1 MNFLSHQIQ
10 TKCISVLNIINPG
23 RNPQKNYENPNEQDI
38 RCIYLRILLLHSNYI
53 EYQAI
58 KKEIDIAEESDTDLK
73 RYEDVVVLF
82 TCLESQDDENTI
94 INSLSEI
101 KSSLDNLNC
110 SRIVVYPYSHL
121 SDNLAK
127 ASKAISL
134 LGTKIAT
141 R

>member
-10 TKCISVLNIINPG
+10 TKCISALNIINPG
-23 RNPQKNYENPNEQDI
+23 KNPQKNYENPNEQDI
-38 RCIYLRILLLHSNYI
+38 RCPNLRILLLHSNYI

-101 KSSLDNLNC
+101 KSSLNN
-110 SRIVVYPYSHL
+110 
-121 SDNLAK
+121 
-127 ASKAISL
+127 
-134 LGTKIAT
+134 
-141 R
+141 